1 MVKVLAHPTQVQT
14 LLYTYINVKDG
25 PWGLGHLGPL
35 YLLSC
40 LIFYLILSTTN
51 HVFLALLDVI

>member
-14 LLYTYINVKDG
+14 LPYTYINVKDG
-25 PWGLGHLGPL
+25 PWALGHLGPL

-40 LIFYLILSTTN
+40 LIFELI
-51 HVFLALLDVI
+51 FFI